1 MYIKGDFH
9 THTSASDGKY
19 SSKELIYLAKKEGLD
34 IISITD
40 HDTTDGIEEALF
52 YGKKLNIKVIPGIE
66 LSTTYNNCS
75 IHVLGYFK
83 GNNYKNNLIQSFQ
96 KHKKEY
102 RKRRANEIVDKLKK
116 HFNIIISF
124 DEIMDST
131 KGVISRPHIAKAIV
145 EAGYDYSWDYI
156 FSNFIG
162 EGCKA
167 YVPNKT
173 ISTEEGISLLKE
185 SGAISVLAHPV
196 LIKKTNVEDLFKL
209 DFHGVE
215 AIYYMNKPEDTT
227 RFKNLAKKYNK
238 IITGGSDFHG
248 LTKTDGSHPDR
259 IGATTLDQDN
269 IEKLLK
275 SINSI

>member
-9 THTSASDGKY
+9 THTNASDGKY
-19 SSKELIYLAKKEGLD
+19 SSKELIYLAKEENLD
-34 IISITD
+34 IISVTD

-52 YGKKLNIKVIPGIE
+52 YGEKLNIKVIPGIE
-66 LSTTYNNCS
+66 LSTTYDNCS
-75 IHVLGYFK
+75 VHVLGYFK
-83 GNNYKNNLIQSFQ
+83 GNNYKNNLIKDFQ
-96 KHKKEY
+96 KHKKEF
-102 RKRRANEIVDKLKK
+102 RKKRANEIVNKLEE
-116 HFNIIISF
+116 HFDIIISF
-124 DEIMDST
+124 DKIMEST

-145 EAGYDYSWDYI
+145 DAGYNYSWDYI

-173 ISTEEGISLLKE
+173 ISTEEGISLLKK

-196 LIKKTNVEDLFKL
+196 LIKKINVENLFKL
-209 DFHGVE
+209 NFDGVE
-215 AIYYMNKPEDTT
+215 AIYYMNKPEDTI
-227 RFKNLAKKYNK
+227 KLKSLSKKYNK

-259 IGATTLDQDN
+259 IGATTLDQAN

-275 SINSI
+275 FIDSV

>member
-1 MYIKGDFH
+1 M
-9 THTSASDGKY
+9 
-19 SSKELIYLAKKEGLD
+19 
-34 IISITD
+34 
-40 HDTTDGIEEALF
+40 F

-83 GNNYKNNLIQSFQ
+83 GNNYKKQLNTKFSKTQ
-96 KHKKEY
+96 KKNIEKK
-102 RKRRANEIVDKLKK
+102 RANKIVDKLKK

-259 IGATTLDQDN
+259 IGATTLDQGN

>member
-9 THTSASDGKY
+9 THTNASDGKY
-19 SSKELIYLAKKEGLD
+19 SSKELIYLAKEENLD
-34 IISITD
+34 IISVTD

-52 YGKKLNIKVIPGIE
+52 YGEKLNIKVIPGIE

-75 IHVLGYFK
+75 VHVLGYFK
-83 GNNYKNNLIQSFQ
+83 GNNYKNNLIKDFQ
-96 KHKKEY
+96 KHKKEF
-102 RKRRANEIVDKLKK
+102 RKKRANEIINKLKE
-116 HFNIIISF
+116 HFDIIISF
-124 DEIMDST
+124 DKIMEST

-145 EAGYDYSWDYI
+145 DAGYNYSWDYI

-173 ISTEEGISLLKE
+173 ISTEEGISLLKK

-196 LIKKTNVEDLFKL
+196 LIKKINAEDLFKL
-209 DFHGVE
+209 DFDGVE
-215 AIYYMNKPEDTT
+215 AIYYMNKPEDTI
-227 RFKNLAKKYNK
+227 KLKSLSKKYNK

-259 IGATTLDQDN
+259 IGATTLDQAN

-275 SINSI
+275 FIDSV

>member
-1 MYIKGDFH
+1 M
-9 THTSASDGKY
+9 
-19 SSKELIYLAKKEGLD
+19 IYLAKEENLD
-34 IISITD
+34 IISVTD

-52 YGKKLNIKVIPGIE
+52 YGEKLNIKVIPGIE

-75 IHVLGYFK
+75 VHVLGYFK
-83 GNNYKNNLIQSFQ
+83 GNNYKNNLIKDFQ
-96 KHKKEY
+96 KHKKEF
-102 RKRRANEIVDKLKK
+102 RKKRANEIVNKLKE
-116 HFNIIISF
+116 HFDIIISF
-124 DEIMDST
+124 NRIMGST

-209 DFHGVE
+209 DFDGVE
-215 AIYYMNKPEDTT
+215 AIYYMNKPEDTIK
-227 RFKNLAKKYNK
+227 FKSLAKKYSK

-259 IGATTLDQDN
+259 IGATTLDQAN

-275 SINSI
+275 FIDSV

>member
-9 THTSASDGKY
+9 THTNASDGKY
-19 SSKELIYLAKKEGLD
+19 SSKELIYLAKEENLD
-34 IISITD
+34 IISVTD

-52 YGKKLNIKVIPGIE
+52 YGEKLNIKVIPGIE

-75 IHVLGYFK
+75 VHVLGYFK
-83 GNNYKNNLIQSFQ
+83 GNNYKNNLIKDFQ
-96 KHKKEY
+96 KHKKEF
-102 RKRRANEIVDKLKK
+102 RKKRANEIVNKLEE
-116 HFNIIISF
+116 HFDIIISF
-124 DEIMDST
+124 DKIMEST

-145 EAGYDYSWDYI
+145 NAGYNYSWDYI

-173 ISTEEGISLLKE
+173 ISTEEGISLLKK

-196 LIKKTNVEDLFKL
+196 LIKKINVENLFKL
-209 DFHGVE
+209 NFDGVE
-215 AIYYMNKPEDTT
+215 AIYYMNKPEDTI
-227 RFKNLAKKYNK
+227 KLKSLSKKYNK

-259 IGATTLDQDN
+259 IGATTLDQAN

-275 SINSI
+275 FIDSV

>member
-1 MYIKGDFH
+1 M
-9 THTSASDGKY
+9 
-19 SSKELIYLAKKEGLD
+19 
-34 IISITD
+34 
-40 HDTTDGIEEALF
+40 
-52 YGKKLNIKVIPGIE
+52 NIKVIPGIE

-83 GNNYKNNLIQSFQ
+83 GNNYENGLIQNFQ

-102 RKRRANEIVDKLKK
+102 RKKRANEIVDKLKK
-116 HFNIIISF
+116 YFNIIISF
-124 DEIMDST
+124 NEIIEST

-145 EAGYDYSWDYI
+145 EAGYDYSWDHI

-209 DFHGVE
+209 DFNGVE
-215 AIYYMNKPEDTT
+215 AIYYMNKLEDTIK
-227 RFKNLAKKYNK
+227 FKNLAKKYNK

-259 IGATTLDQDN
+259 IGATTLDQGN

-275 SINSI
+275 SIDSI

>member
-1 MYIKGDFH
+1 M
-9 THTSASDGKY
+9 
-19 SSKELIYLAKKEGLD
+19 D
-34 IISITD
+34 IISVTD
-40 HDTTDGIEEALF
+40 HDTTNGIEEALF

-83 GNNYKNNLIQSFQ
+83 GNNYKNELIEIFQ
-96 KHKKEY
+96 KDKKNY
-102 RKRRANEIVDKLKK
+102 REKRAHEIVKKLRDNFDIK
-116 HFNIIISF
+116 ISF
-124 DEIMDST
+124 DEIIEST

-145 EAGYDYSWDYI
+145 NAGYKFSWDYI

-167 YVPNKT
+167 YVPNK
-173 ISTEEGISLLKE
+173 IIPTEKGISLLKE

-196 LIKKTNVEDLFKL
+196 LIKKIDAEELFKL
-209 DFHGVE
+209 NFTGIE

-227 RFKNLAKKYNK
+227 RFKNLSKKYNK

-248 LTKTDGSHPDR
+248 LTKTDESHPNK
-259 IGATTLDQDN
+259 IGATTLDPYN
-269 IEKLLK
+269 IQKLLEA
-275 SINSI
+275 IDEI

>member
-9 THTSASDGKY
+9 THTNASDGKY
-19 SSKELIYLAKKEGLD
+19 SSKELIYLAKEENLD
-34 IISITD
+34 IISVTD

-52 YGKKLNIKVIPGIE
+52 YGEKLNIKVIPGIE
-66 LSTTYNNCS
+66 LSTTYDNCS
-75 IHVLGYFK
+75 VHVLGYFK
-83 GNNYKNNLIQSFQ
+83 GNNYKNNLIKDFQ
-96 KHKKEY
+96 KHKKEF
-102 RKRRANEIVDKLKK
+102 RKKRANEIVNKLKE
-116 HFNIIISF
+116 HFHIIISF
-124 DEIMDST
+124 DKIMEST

-145 EAGYDYSWDYI
+145 DAGYNYSWDYI

-173 ISTEEGISLLKE
+173 ISTEEGISLLKK

-196 LIKKTNVEDLFKL
+196 LIKKINVEDLFKL
-209 DFHGVE
+209 DFDGVE
-215 AIYYMNKPEDTT
+215 AIYYMNKPEDTI
-227 RFKNLAKKYNK
+227 KLKSLSKKYNK

-259 IGATTLDQDN
+259 IGATTLDQAN

-275 SINSI
+275 FIDSV

>member
-1 MYIKGDFH
+1 M
-9 THTSASDGKY
+9 
-19 SSKELIYLAKKEGLD
+19 IYLAKEENLD
-34 IISITD
+34 IISVTD

-52 YGKKLNIKVIPGIE
+52 YGEKLNIKVIPGIE
-66 LSTTYNNCS
+66 LSTTYDNCS
-75 IHVLGYFK
+75 VHVLGYFK
-83 GNNYKNNLIQSFQ
+83 GNNYKNNLIKDFQ
-96 KHKKEY
+96 KHKKEF
-102 RKRRANEIVDKLKK
+102 RKKRANEIVNKLKE
-116 HFNIIISF
+116 HFHIIISF
-124 DEIMDST
+124 DKIMEST

-145 EAGYDYSWDYI
+145 DAGYNYSWDYI

-173 ISTEEGISLLKE
+173 ISTEEGISLLKK

-196 LIKKTNVEDLFKL
+196 LIKKINVEDLFKL
-209 DFHGVE
+209 DFDGVE
-215 AIYYMNKPEDTT
+215 AIYYMNKPEDTI
-227 RFKNLAKKYNK
+227 KLKSLSKKYNK

-259 IGATTLDQDN
+259 IGATTLDQAN

-275 SINSI
+275 FIDSV

>member
-9 THTSASDGKY
+9 THTNASDGKY
-19 SSKELIYLAKKEGLD
+19 SSKELIYLAKEENLD
-34 IISITD
+34 IISVTD
-40 HDTTDGIEEALF
+40 HDTTDGIKEALF
-52 YGKKLNIKVIPGIE
+52 YGEKLNIKVIPGIE

-75 IHVLGYFK
+75 VHVLGYFK
-83 GNNYKNNLIQSFQ
+83 GNNYKNNLIKNFQ
-96 KHKKEY
+96 KHKKEF
-102 RKRRANEIVDKLKK
+102 RKKRANEIVNKLKE
-116 HFNIIISF
+116 HFDIIISF
-124 DEIMDST
+124 DKIMEST

-145 EAGYDYSWDYI
+145 DAGYNYSWDYI

-167 YVPNKT
+167 YIPNKT
-173 ISTEEGISLLKE
+173 ISTEEGISLLKK

-209 DFHGVE
+209 DFDGVE
-215 AIYYMNKPEDTT
+215 AIYYMNKPEDTIK
-227 RFKNLAKKYNK
+227 FKSLAKKYNK

-259 IGATTLDQDN
+259 IGATTLDQAN

-275 SINSI
+275 FIDSV